1 MDELMEFLA
10 GYVRVVHSDR
20 YYRTVLL
27 KYCGTSYLDIIT
39 ASDVAYIVCLIK
51 NSNHVWLK
59 RKNSDGKLVK
69 PLFTAGE
76 RLKRI
81 YGITTW
87 NKSGMRYYEDAKT
100 AWTEAFARSNPQYK
114 ILREYWDKWIEERD
128 GGRKYEVGTGHV
140 KKSAHFVLG
149 KRVPNTVEEDED
161 EYDEDQ
167 EEFEYESDPEDSCI
181 INLGNWD
188 RKRGAGVVTRVE
200 YSENGDEQV
209 DEDEEDDEA
218 GGKDGEDVLEDGDEN
233 ADDDIDDDGERDIS
247 GFEERIEREARAAG
261 MTRMYKKS
269 TMASDTTVNN
279 KRQKKSTQPSMMTRR
294 GGKTG
299 EV

>member
-10 GYVRVVHSDR
+10 AYVRVVHSDR

-27 KYCGTSYLDIIT
+27 KYCGASYLDIIT
-39 ASDVAYIVCLIK
+39 ASDIAYIISLIK
-51 NSNHVWLK
+51 NSNNVWLK
-59 RKNSDGKLVK
+59 MRNSDGKLVK

-76 RLKRI
+76 GLKRV

-114 ILREYWDKWIEERD
+114 ILREYWDKWIED
-128 GGRKYEVGTGHV
+128 GNGGRKYEVGAGHV

-149 KRVPNTVEEDED
+149 KRDPKTVEEDED
-161 EYDEDQ
+161 EYDDDHD
-167 EEFEYESDPEDSCI
+167 EFEYESDPEDSGI

-188 RKRGAGVVTRVE
+188 RKRGSGVVTIVS
-200 YSENGDEQV
+200 YSGDEQV
-209 DEDEEDDEA
+209 DGDEEDDEA
-218 GGKDGEDVLEDGDEN
+218 GGKDGDDVLEDGDEN
-233 ADDDIDDDGERDIS
+233 ADDDGERSIR
-247 GFEERIEREARAAG
+247 GFGERIEREAQAAG
-261 MTRMYKKS
+261 MTGMYKKS
-269 TMASDTTVNN
+269 TMASDTTVKN
-279 KRQKKSTQPSMMTRR
+279 KRQKKSTQPSMMTRS

-299 EV
+299 ETK

>member
-1 MDELMEFLA
+1 MIETMSSASLPPLINHA
-10 GYVRVVHSDR
+10 HSD
-20 YYRTVLL
+20 
-27 KYCGTSYLDIIT
+27 
-39 ASDVAYIVCLIK
+39 ASPSCTFCIVDH
-51 NSNHVWLK
+51 SNHPDTVHHSVNL
-59 RKNSDGKLVK
+59 
-69 PLFTAGE
+69 AA
-76 RLKRI
+76 I
-81 YGITTW
+81 
-87 NKSGMRYYEDAKT
+87 
-100 AWTEAFARSNPQYK
+100 
-114 ILREYWDKWIEERD
+114 
-128 GGRKYEVGTGHV
+128 HV